1 MRHLLDTNICILPLN
16 VIEPDPFAA
25 SETAAMRAKLE
36 KQGTPIGPFDLL
48 IAGIAR
54 SRDMILVSNNP
65 REFSKIES
73 LQTENRVNE

>member
-25 SETAAMRAKLE
+25 SEAAAMRAKLE

-54 SRDMILVSNNP
+54 SRDMILVSNNL
-65 REFSKIES
+65 REFSRIEG
-73 LQTENRVNE
+73 LETENWVNE